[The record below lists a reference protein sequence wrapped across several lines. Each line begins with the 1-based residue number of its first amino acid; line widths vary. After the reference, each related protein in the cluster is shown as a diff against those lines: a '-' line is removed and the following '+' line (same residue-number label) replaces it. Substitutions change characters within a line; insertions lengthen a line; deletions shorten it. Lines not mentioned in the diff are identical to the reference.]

1 MSFPLAAA
9 GPAPCHERGLSPL
22 WGSHGREHPAAT
34 AIRAGRPPSPGAPA
48 RVILASHMPE
58 GDREKWNAR
67 YEAEQALAPPSPFLA
82 DLDAVLPRRGRA
94 LDVGGG
100 SGRNALWLARRG
112 LEVTLADVSD
122 VALERAAGAARAEG
136 LALTTVRIDL
146 EAEPLPPG
154 PWDLIL
160 CAYFLHRP
168 LFAAFTAALAPGG
181 WLLVA
186 HSTRSNLQRHPRP
199 GPDHVLEDGELPTL
213 IQGLEVVRYE
223 EGWLE
228 SGRHEARIVARRP
241 EVEPRRGP

>member
-1 MSFPLAAA
+1 MS
-9 GPAPCHERGLSPL
+9 
-22 WGSHGREHPAAT
+22 
-34 AIRAGRPPSPGAPA
+34 
-48 RVILASHMPE
+48 E

-67 YEAEQALAPPSPFLA
+67 YQAEEALGAPAPFL
-82 DLDAVLPRRGRA
+82 DGLDAVLPRRGRA

-122 VALERAAGAARAEG
+122 VALERAASAARAEG
-136 LALTTVRIDL
+136 LALATLRIDL
-146 EAEPLPPG
+146 EVEPLPPG

-168 LFAAFTAALAPGG
+168 LFAAFPGALGAGG
-181 WLLVA
+181 WLVVA

-199 GPDHVLEDGELPTL
+199 GPGHLLEDGELPTL

-241 EVEPRRGP
+241 EVELRPGP

>member
-1 MSFPLAAA
+1 MPL
-9 GPAPCHERGLSPL
+9 
-22 WGSHGREHPAAT
+22 
-34 AIRAGRPPSPGAPA
+34 
-48 RVILASHMPE
+48 
-58 GDREKWNAR
+58 GDREKWNTR
-67 YEAEQALAPPSPFLA
+67 YRAEEAVAPPSPFLA
-82 DLDAVLPRRGRA
+82 ALDDVLPRRGRA

-122 VALERAAGAARAEG
+122 VALERAAAAARAE
-136 LALTTVRIDL
+136 ALTLETVRVDL

-168 LFAAFTAALAPGG
+168 LFAAFTAALSAGG
-181 WLLVA
+181 WLVVA

-228 SGRHEARIVARRP
+228 SGRHEARIVARKP
-241 EVEPRRGP
+241 EGQPRRCP